1 MKKAEDYIIERE
13 TDHWADQEYC
23 KSDIINWI
31 KQAQI
36 DAIEETVKKCAENAT
51 IDFIDLTSDKIFDY
65 SDYIEGNLVPIET
78 YYLNNYANKITIA
91 QFFFSNTIH
100 RQTGNRFHNISQHA

>member
-36 DAIEETVKKCAENAT
+36 DAIEETVKRCAENAEVN
-51 IDFIDLTSDKIFDY
+51 INGDCDDKF
-65 SDYIEGNLVPIET
+65 SLRSQNGEWLVIKPCVEKI
-78 YYLNNYANKITIA
+78 LNVAEQLKKGL
-91 QFFFSNTIH
+91 Q
-100 RQTGNRFHNISQHA
+100 